1 MITYLDLLLYQW
13 YELDIT
19 KDSYN
24 SKGRYYKHSTRD
36 VYYYY
41 DRRYKKWVM
50 SDAMNDKEAFGY
62 LDESTECPN
71 MTKMSPLMAKGNG
84 QNYSN
89 RSSDYNNP
97 FSLNDLVKDGYY
109 ANYFDKSNI
118 LTGCT
123 RASDKQIYQCSL
135 PNVYPEIS
143 TPVGSVGLAGNTRGI
158 SKTIVTDNDYFSEFT
173 RIQGMR
179 LLSIYNTDKLPFK

>member
-1 MITYLDLLLYQW
+1 
-13 YELDIT
+13 
-19 KDSYN
+19 
-24 SKGRYYKHSTRD
+24 
-36 VYYYY
+36 
-41 DRRYKKWVM
+41 M

-109 ANYFDKSNI
+109 ANYFEKSNI

-179 LLSIYNTDKLPFK
+179 LISIYNTDKLPFK

>member
-1 MITYLDLLLYQW
+1 
-13 YELDIT
+13 
-19 KDSYN
+19 
-24 SKGRYYKHSTRD
+24 
-36 VYYYY
+36 
-41 DRRYKKWVM
+41 
-50 SDAMNDKEAFGY
+50 
-62 LDESTECPN
+62 
-71 MTKMSPLMAKGNG
+71 
-84 QNYSN
+84 
-89 RSSDYNNP
+89 
-97 FSLNDLVKDGYY
+97 LNDLVKDGYY

-158 SKTIVTDNDYFSEFT
+158 SKTIVTDNDYFNEFT

-179 LLSIYNTDKLPFK
+179 LISSTNGALEGIGNG

>member
-1 MITYLDLLLYQW
+1 M
-13 YELDIT
+13 
-19 KDSYN
+19 
-24 SKGRYYKHSTRD
+24 SKHDKNVS
-36 VYYYY
+36 
-41 DRRYKKWVM
+41 
-50 SDAMNDKEAFGY
+50 SDGKRKRSRI
-62 LDESTECPN
+62 LT
-71 MTKMSPLMAKGNG
+71 
-84 QNYSN
+84 QNYPN
-89 RSSDYNNP
+89 RSSDYDNP

-179 LLSIYNTDKLPFK
+179 LISIYNTDRLPFK

>member
-179 LLSIYNTDKLPFK
+179 LISIYNTDKLPFK